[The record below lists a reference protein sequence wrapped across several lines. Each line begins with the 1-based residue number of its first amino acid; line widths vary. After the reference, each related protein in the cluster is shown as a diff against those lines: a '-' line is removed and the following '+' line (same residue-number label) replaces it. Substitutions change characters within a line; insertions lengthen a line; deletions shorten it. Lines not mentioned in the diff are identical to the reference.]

1 MSIQP
6 ELIKQSQLVGKLVLD
21 RQSMEEKG
29 KVERVWLD
37 PRTHRIVGITCK
49 SGFVGMKKLSFA
61 WQQIYSLGNNV
72 LVNNIA
78 DGDEWQKPDVSEQ
91 ILDWE
96 LITDDGNK
104 AGKIEDYLIEP
115 NTGEVVSYLFLAI
128 DRGNILTRRFLLSPE
143 GIDNIGNKRV
153 LARKIAVENS
163 APYTEGLNR
172 LLTEAR
178 DFIIEDKDTT
188 LQHVEAVKSRFTGLV
203 EQFKN
208 ETPTKLEQVKGQ
220 VTEKVQG
227 LAGQAQG
234 LAGQATEKVQGL
246 KDQATEKVQGLAG
259 QATEKVQGFKE
270 QATEKAQGL
279 AGQATEKVQ
288 GFKEQATEKAQTLKD
303 QATEKVQGFKDQ
315 ATEKAQ
321 VLKEQATGKVQELAG
336 LAEQAKEKAQSLAD
350 EAQPKINQAIDQAKE
365 KAQSLA
371 EGAQPIIN
379 QAKEKVQAIAEETK
393 KQLEKKTELVAPGD
407 ENITQT
413 VETTAE
419 RVVDSPVIGAIAE
432 TTEASASPAEAP
444 KSNT

>member
-6 ELIKQSQLVGKLVLD
+6 ELIKQSQLIGKLVLD
-21 RQSMEEKG
+21 RQSMEERG

-49 SGFVGMKKLSFA
+49 SGFIGMKKLDFA
-61 WQQIYSLGNNV
+61 WQQIYSLGNNI

-78 DGDEWQKPDVSEQ
+78 DGDEWQKPDTSEQ

-115 NTGEVVSYLFLAI
+115 ATGEVLSYLFLAI
-128 DRGNILTRRFLLSPE
+128 DRGNILTRRFLLPPE

-153 LARKIAVENS
+153 LARKIAVETS

-178 DFIIEDKDTT
+178 DFIIEDKDNT
-188 LQHVEAVKSRFTGLV
+188 LQHLEAVKSRFTNLV
-203 EQFKN
+203 DQFKT
-208 ETPTKLEQVKGQ
+208 EAPPKLEQVKGQ
-220 VTEKVQG
+220 VTERVQG
-227 LAGQAQG
+227 LA
-234 LAGQATEKVQGL
+234 E
-246 KDQATEKVQGLAG
+246 
-259 QATEKVQGFKE
+259 QATEKVQGFKD
-270 QATEKAQGL
+270 QATEKAQG
-279 AGQATEKVQ
+279 
-288 GFKEQATEKAQTLKD
+288 FKDQATEKAQTLKD
-303 QATEKVQGFKDQ
+303 QATEKVQGFKEQ

-321 VLKEQATGKVQELAG
+321 VLKGQATEKVHELAG

-350 EAQPKINQAIDQAKE
+350 EAQPRINQAIDQAKE

-371 EGAQPIIN
+371 DGAQPMIN
-379 QAKEKVQAIAEETK
+379 QAKEKVQAIADETK

-419 RVVDSPVIGAIAE
+419 RVTEVPAPAVLPASLTAE
-432 TTEASASPAEAP
+432 TPASTAEVS
-444 KSNT
+444 KSD

>member
-21 RQSMEEKG
+21 RQSMEERG

-49 SGFVGMKKLSFA
+49 SGFIGMKKLDFA
-61 WQQIYSLGNNV
+61 WQQIYSLGNNI

-78 DGDEWQKPDVSEQ
+78 DGDEWQKPDTSEQ

-115 NTGEVVSYLFLAI
+115 ATGEVISYLFLAI
-128 DRGNILTRRFLLSPE
+128 DRGNILTRRFLLPPE

-153 LARKIAVENS
+153 LARTIAIETS

-188 LQHVEAVKSRFTGLV
+188 LQHVEAVKSRFTSLV
-203 EQFKN
+203 EQFKT

-220 VTEKVQG
+220 V
-227 LAGQAQG
+227 
-234 LAGQATEKVQGL
+234 
-246 KDQATEKVQGLAG
+246 TEKVQGLAG

-288 GFKEQATEKAQTLKD
+288 GFKEQATEKAQVLKD
-303 QATEKVQGFKDQ
+303 QATEKVQGFKEQATEKAQVFKDQATEKVQGLKEQ

-321 VLKEQATGKVQELAG
+321 VLKEQATEKVHELAG
-336 LAEQAKEKAQSLAD
+336 LAEQAKGKAQSLAD
-350 EAQPKINQAIDQAKE
+350 EAQPRINQAIDQAKE

-371 EGAQPIIN
+371 DGAQPMIN
-379 QAKEKVQAIAEETK
+379 QAKEKVQAIADETK
-393 KQLEKKTELVAPGD
+393 KQLEKK
-407 ENITQT
+407 N
-413 VETTAE
+413 
-419 RVVDSPVIGAIAE
+419 
-432 TTEASASPAEAP
+432 
-444 KSNT
+444 

>member
-21 RQSMEEKG
+21 RQSMEERG

-49 SGFVGMKKLSFA
+49 SGFIGMKKLSFA
-61 WQQIYSLGNNV
+61 WQQIYSLGKNI

-78 DGDEWQKPDVSEQ
+78 DGDEWQKPDASEQ

-153 LARKIAVENS
+153 LARKVAVENS
-163 APYTEGLNR
+163 EPYTEGLNR
-172 LLTEAR
+172 LFTEAR

-188 LQHVEAVKSRFTGLV
+188 LQHVEAVKSRFTSLV
-203 EQFKN
+203 EQFK
-208 ETPTKLEQVKGQ
+208 TDAPPKFEQVKGQ

-227 LAGQAQG
+227 LAGQA
-234 LAGQATEKVQGL
+234 TEKVQGL
-246 KDQATEKVQGLAG
+246 KEQATEKAQVLKEQATEKVQGLAG
-259 QATEKVQGFKE
+259 QATEKVQGLKE
-270 QATEKAQGL
+270 QAN
-279 AGQATEKVQ
+279 
-288 GFKEQATEKAQTLKD
+288 
-303 QATEKVQGFKDQ
+303 
-315 ATEKAQ
+315 EKAQ
-321 VLKEQATGKVQELAG
+321 VLKEQATEKVHELAG

-350 EAQPKINQAIDQAKE
+350 EAQPRINQAIDQAKE

-371 EGAQPIIN
+371 DGAQPIIN

-419 RVVDSPVIGAIAE
+419 RVVDSPTIAAIAE
-432 TTEASASPAEAP
+432 ATAESSTAESTTTEAPASPAEAP